1 MGRGNILLI
10 NIIFIILGFIFLI
23 KGADLL
29 VKAATSIAKKLGL
42 SEVLIGLTILAI
54 GTSLP
59 EIFITISSAIN
70 GHFDL
75 IISNAI
81 GSSICN
87 LLLVVG
93 IASLFNSV
101 KINREVLKTHFV
113 IEILISFLLLFLF
126 NSEKNEE
133 YYIISRGQGLILI
146 FFAILYILYS
156 IYEEKKLRIEK
167 IEKNLEKPKENIIS
181 FKKII
186 IYMILGILGLKYG
199 SDFVVNNSIKIANY
213 FKVSEEFI
221 GLTIVA
227 IGTALPEIITSIIS
241 VRKNRSRF
249 DYWKYYRFKYF

>member
-1 MGRGNILLI
+1 MRRGNILLI

-146 FFAILYILYS
+146 FFAILYILY
-156 IYEEKKLRIEK
+156 
-167 IEKNLEKPKENIIS
+167 
-181 FKKII
+181 
-186 IYMILGILGLKYG
+186 
-199 SDFVVNNSIKIANY
+199 
-213 FKVSEEFI
+213 
-221 GLTIVA
+221 
-227 IGTALPEIITSIIS
+227 
-241 VRKNRSRF
+241 
-249 DYWKYYRFKYF
+249 